1 MAVRLRKDGR
11 VVCAAMHPEEP
22 GDVYLHDGIHG
33 HLARAR
39 ILATEAAPGPRP
51 AAGGHAAHGE
61 WWWRTDVPADVVP
74 EEREPVLQAFEIK
87 TGAGASR
94 LKLTHYPYTRV

>member
-1 MAVRLRKDGR
+1 MAVRLRKDCR

-39 ILATEAAPGPRP
+39 ILVTEAMLDP
-51 AAGGHAAHGE
+51 AGRGGHAAHGE

-87 TGAGASR
+87 RALAPLASN
-94 LKLTHYPYTRV
+94 